1 MRISIKLHFLHA
13 CRDKDR
19 KSRHKSRSKE
29 RHSSRRRRHKSEVTD
44 SSEDEFGGYVPRKR
58 QEAPRASK
66 IRAPPA
72 TREPFRNGGCAAQ
85 AYRSS
90 NWALPSLHAAWNL
103 HLWRKTQGHTCTI
116 PGPQYWQNIHT
127 AT

>member
-1 MRISIKLHFLHA
+1 MGDLHQLA
-13 CRDKDR
+13 IRARRDRDR
-19 KSRHKSRSKE
+19 KSRHRSRSKE
-29 RHSSRRRRHKSEVTD
+29 RHSSHRRRHKSEVTD

-90 NWALPSLHAAWNL
+90 HRAPALFACSMTV
-103 HLWRKTQGHTCTI
+103 HLRRETQATYAPYLPLGLADHTHR
-116 PGPQYWQNIHT
+116 Q
-127 AT
+127 